1 MKLRKFIKAF
11 LTLVVFICIFGCES
25 SNVTNVNNN
34 TTEEREE
41 IHFPTITMPVISI
54 NPREMDLDGDGS
66 SDYRFDIKYVD
77 TDDEFMSSLTLF
89 LELNPL
95 GNSILF
101 HSFDGFLPFSDGQVI
116 QENMGESFS
125 WTSYPGDILYVNLI
139 TPDGGFNEW
148 RGSWV
153 DVTNKYLP
161 FALLV
166 SDSMYYG
173 WIKMS
178 VTTMNDSAFIQIT
191 DSNFNENA
199 NESIIA
205 GQ

>member
-1 MKLRKFIKAF
+1 MKLRKLIKAF
-11 LTLVVFICIFGCES
+11 LTPVVFICIFGCES
-25 SNVTNVNNN
+25 LSVTDINNPTAKEKEG
-34 TTEEREE
+34 TT
-41 IHFPTITMPVISI
+41 FLTMPVITA
-54 NPREMDLDGDGS
+54 NPQEMDIDGDGS
-66 SDYRFDIKYVD
+66 SDYIFDIKFVG
-77 TDDEFMSSLTLF
+77 TDNEFMPSLTLF

-95 GNSILF
+95 DNFILF

-125 WTSYPGDILYVNLI
+125 WTSYPGDILYVNLD
-139 TPDGGFNEW
+139 TSDGGFYKW
-148 RGSWV
+148 RGSWL
-153 DVTNKYLP
+153 DVTDKYLP

-178 VTTMNDSAFIQIT
+178 ITTMNDSAFIQIT

-199 NESIIA
+199 NESIIT